1 MADMRKIILLPLLLF
16 IFLFHITPVAH
27 AAKTG
32 SACKKLNSKSWD
44 GETPLVCKKVSG
56 KLVWTKF
63 GSTTTSASS
72 NNLVIT
78 LYEIGETL
86 PSTDPKAGWY
96 CDNGGY
102 RYKDVSATTGVEVR
116 DGNSG
121 LLATGVLGSST
132 VLDVEGSALGN
143 CVYKFSTNLKKSD
156 FYQIKIGT
164 RYNKSYSYADLASQN
179 WALTLYIGQ
188 P

>member
-1 MADMRKIILLPLLLF
+1 MRRNSKILAIFVIFVSF
-16 IFLFHITPVAH
+16 ISSWPQIAS
-27 AAKTG
+27 AAKSG
-32 SACKKLNSKSWD
+32 SACKKVNSKSWD
-44 GETPLVCKKVSG
+44 GNTPVVCKKVSG

-63 GSTTTSASS
+63 GAKASASS
-72 NNLVIT
+72 SNTLTIT

-86 PSTDPKAGWY
+86 PASNTQASWY

-102 RYKDVSATTGVEVR
+102 RYKDISATTGVEVR

-121 LLATGVLGSST
+121 LLATGVLGTST
-132 VLDVEGSALGN
+132 VVDVEGSTLGN
-143 CVYKFSTNLKKSD
+143 CVYKFTTNLKKSD

-164 RYNKSYSYADLASQN
+164 RYDKSYSYADLVSQN